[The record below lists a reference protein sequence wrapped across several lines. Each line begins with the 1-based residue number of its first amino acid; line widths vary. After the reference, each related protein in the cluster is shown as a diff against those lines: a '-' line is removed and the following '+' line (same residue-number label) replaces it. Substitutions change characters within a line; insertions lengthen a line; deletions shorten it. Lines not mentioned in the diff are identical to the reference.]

1 MPKPLYSCQKQTSL
15 VQQKRDNREE
25 RDGAEYQRNDDK
37 RRVHFSPERSEQD
50 TRSIRQS
57 RRYDRHARSIA
68 NKSQHDGTV
77 YQREGHVV
85 NLGYERISK
94 MWID

>member
-15 VQQKRDNREE
+15 VKQKRDNREE

-37 RRVHFSPERSEQD
+37 RRVHFSPERSE
-50 TRSIRQS
+50 RQS
-57 RRYDRHARSIA
+57 RRYDRQARSIA